1 MSPYHTAHASP
12 TRARR
17 RSGPARAALLAL
29 VACLFAAGPAFAA
42 SPRVAALQVAL
53 RHHGVYSGTVDGVSG
68 PATATAVRRF
78 QTRRGLAADGVVGP
92 RTRRAFGAL
101 GRHPIG
107 SRPLR
112 AGQTGWDVAALQ
124 FALGVKG
131 FAGGPVDGGFGPR
144 TTAAVQRLQR
154 YAGLPADG
162 VAGPA
167 TMAVVHRPPPVS
179 PPLRRPISAPIG
191 DRYGPRGNT
200 FHAGLDFPAPLGT
213 TVRAAASGRVTFASF
228 ATGWGLVVTVD
239 HGGWKTRYAH
249 LSRATVAVGERVVA
263 GERVGLVGATGV
275 ATGPH
280 LHFEVLVRGANVN
293 PANGL

>member
-1 MSPYHTAHASP
+1 VLFRLTL
-12 TRARR
+12 T
-17 RSGPARAALLAL
+17 AL
-29 VACLFAAGPAFAA
+29 VLCLLGADVATAA

-53 RHHGVYSGTVDGVSG
+53 RHHGVYSGTVDGLSG
-68 PATATAVRRF
+68 PATAAAVRRF
-78 QTRRGLAADGVVGP
+78 QARRGLSADGVVGP
-92 RTRRAFGAL
+92 RTRRAFGTL

-112 AGQTGWDVAALQ
+112 SGMSGWDVAALQ
-124 FALGVKG
+124 FAVAAKG
-131 FAGGPVDGGFGPR
+131 FPGGPVDGGFGAR
-144 TTAAVQRLQR
+144 TDAAVRRVQA
-154 YAGLPADG
+154 YAGLRADG

-167 TMAVVHRPPPVS
+167 TMAVLRRPGPAT
-179 PPLRRPISAPIG
+179 PPLRRPIDAPMG

-200 FHAGLDFPAPLGT
+200 FHAGLDFPAPTGA
-213 TVRAAASGRVTFASF
+213 TVRAAAPGRATFAGYAS
-228 ATGWGLVVTVD
+228 GWGLVVTVD

-293 PANGL
+293 PARSL

>member
-1 MSPYHTAHASP
+1 MSSS
-12 TRARR
+12 RVV
-17 RSGPARAALLAL
+17 LLAIAAVLL
-29 VACLFAAGPAFAA
+29 VPGSALAA

-53 RHHGVYSGTVDGVSG
+53 RHHGVYSGTVDGLSG
-68 PATATAVRRF
+68 PATAAAVRRF
-78 QTRRGLAADGVVGP
+78 QARRGLSADGVAGP

-112 AGQTGWDVAALQ
+112 SGHRGWDVAALQ

-131 FAGGPVDGGFGPR
+131 FPCGPVDGGLGAR
-144 TTAAVQRLQR
+144 TVAAVRRLQR

-167 TMAVVHRPPPVS
+167 TLAVLRRPPASS
-179 PPLRRPISAPIG
+179 PPLRRPIDAPIG
-191 DRYGPRGNT
+191 DRYGPRGNG
-200 FHAGLDFPAPLGT
+200 FHAGLDFPAPSGT
-213 TVRAAASGRVTFASF
+213 RVRAAAPGRVTFAGF

-249 LSRATVAVGERVVA
+249 LSRATVSVGESVAA
-263 GERVGLVGATGV
+263 GERVGLVGATGA

-280 LHFEVLVRGANVN
+280 LHLEVVVRGANVD
-293 PANGL
+293 PAGGL

>member
-1 MSPYHTAHASP
+1 MKCQ
-12 TRARR
+12 RANRFR
-17 RSGPARAALLAL
+17 VRMLFLIVVALL
-29 VACLFAAGPAFAA
+29 LFAPSAWAG

-53 RHHGVYSGTVDGVSG
+53 RHHGVYAGTVDGVSG

-78 QTRRGLAADGVVGP
+78 QARRGLTADGVVGP

-179 PPLRRPISAPIG
+179 PPLRRPISAPVG

-200 FHAGLDFPAPLGT
+200 FHAGLDFPAPSGT
-213 TVRAAASGRVTFASF
+213 TVRAAAPGRVTFAGYAS
-228 ATGWGLVVTVD
+228 GWGLVVTVD